1 VTAQSETLPVP
12 RKRKKSRPAGT
23 PATSSSERP
32 SSASTDVRVPAG
44 WRSIAR
50 KEFADEITSLRFLI
64 LTIVLTLAGAAA
76 VYSTAGGLEN
86 VASRAS
92 GQPSLFLVLFTAQVG
107 QIPPFTVFI
116 TFLGPLLGIAF
127 GFDGINGERSEGT
140 LPRLLAQPIHRDDV
154 INGKFVAGLAAITLI
169 LVSVMGIIA
178 SIGIIR
184 LGILPSA
191 EDVARLLTWVI
202 LTVAYIGFW
211 LALALLC
218 SVLFRR
224 AATSALV
231 ALSVWLVM
239 TVFMGLIVGVLAGVI
254 RPVPAEAG
262 AGSPEARENLAMQ
275 VELRRLAPN
284 QLYEEATAVVLD
296 PSLRTVTP
304 DLVAPAQLDGAI
316 AGRMELD
323 QSLLVIW
330 PQFVALIAVTAGV
343 FAVAYVSFMTQEVRA

>member
-1 VTAQSETLPVP
+1 
-12 RKRKKSRPAGT
+12 
-23 PATSSSERP
+23 
-32 SSASTDVRVPAG
+32 
-44 WRSIAR
+44 
-50 KEFADEITSLRFLI
+50 
-64 LTIVLTLAGAAA
+64 
-76 VYSTAGGLEN
+76 
-86 VASRAS
+86 
-92 GQPSLFLVLFTAQVG
+92 
-107 QIPPFTVFI
+107 
-116 TFLGPLLGIAF
+116 
-127 GFDGINGERSEGT
+127 
-140 LPRLLAQPIHRDDV
+140 
-154 INGKFVAGLAAITLI
+154 
-169 LVSVMGIIA
+169 MGIIA

-191 EDVARLLTWVI
+191 EDISRLLTWVI

-254 RPVPAEAG
+254 RPIPAEAG
-262 AGSPEARENLAMQ
+262 TSSPESRENLAMQ

-284 QLYEEATAVVLD
+284 QLYTEATAVILD

-304 DLVAPAQLDGAI
+304 DLVTPAQLDGAVG
-316 AGRMELD
+316 GRMDLD
-323 QSLLVIW
+323 QSLLVVW

-343 FAVAYVSFMTQEVRA
+343 FAVAYVSFMRQEVRA